1 MLWCLIFHQ
10 AELQNYVP
18 ALHGIM
24 FGSFIFNKKCHK
36 LCSTLLELCWK
47 YFTYNQAG
55 SFLSLVELCSAPL
68 NYVWKAA
75 SRITFGKQ
83 TGSLTIRNS
92 RGVPGRETFPAL
104 SIIYSSYYQ
113 CSCSVLSNMVDES
126 ISVEFSR
133 HVTDIIGFLQRS
145 TGMVRMM

>member
-1 MLWCLIFHQ
+1 MFQHCMELCLALLSSIKNVI
-10 AELQNYVP
+10 NYVRLFQNCVGNISLITRL
-18 ALHGIM
+18 AV
-24 FGSFIFNKKCHK
+24 
-36 LCSTLLELCWK
+36 
-47 YFTYNQAG
+47 
-55 SFLSLVELCSAPL
+55 FLSLVELCSAPL

-92 RGVPGRETFPAL
+92 RGVPGRETFPVL